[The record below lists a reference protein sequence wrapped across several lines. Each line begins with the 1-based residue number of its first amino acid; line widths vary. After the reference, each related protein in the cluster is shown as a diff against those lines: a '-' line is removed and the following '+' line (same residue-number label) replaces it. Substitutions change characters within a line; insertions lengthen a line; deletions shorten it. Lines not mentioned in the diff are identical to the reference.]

1 MATEYTLSFSK
12 DLEKNLEEIFEYIFY
27 TLNAP
32 VAAKYLLKEIDDNIM
47 KLKTF
52 PYMCKALENKELELY
67 QYHKLIVKDFIIIYS
82 IDEQNE
88 TVNIVRAFYGASNY
102 EAYL

>member
-1 MATEYTLSFSK
+1 MSFSK

-27 TLNAP
+27 TLSAP
-32 VAAKYLLKEIDDNIM
+32 ISAKRLLKEIDDNIV

-52 PYMCKALENKELELY
+52 PYMCKALENKEIESY
-67 QYHKLIVKDFIIIYS
+67 QYRKLIVKDFIIIYS
-82 IDEQNE
+82 VDEENKI
-88 TVNIVRAFYGASNY
+88 VHLVRAFYGASNY